1 MGGADPVRGR
11 DKQFEPCT
19 VVPAIECV
27 AVTELL
33 ALKDPRH
40 ACDAAVAARRKEI
53 ADLNE
58 HRFADWAHTARI
70 DEWER
75 AESPGTWSR
84 KMMLTSLKNAEK
96 GIHDPC
102 EIESSVFTRGHI
114 FGHYR

>member
-1 MGGADPVRGR
+1 M
-11 DKQFEPCT
+11 
-19 VVPAIECV
+19 
-27 AVTELL
+27 TELL
-33 ALKDPRH
+33 ARKDPRH

-84 KMMLTSLKNAEK
+84 KMMLTRIKNSEKAAAEQNFHELERLALQACILSQRVPSFPGK
-96 GIHDPC
+96 CSRTERVPRK
-102 EIESSVFTRGHI
+102 TKI
-114 FGHYR
+114 FVLVC